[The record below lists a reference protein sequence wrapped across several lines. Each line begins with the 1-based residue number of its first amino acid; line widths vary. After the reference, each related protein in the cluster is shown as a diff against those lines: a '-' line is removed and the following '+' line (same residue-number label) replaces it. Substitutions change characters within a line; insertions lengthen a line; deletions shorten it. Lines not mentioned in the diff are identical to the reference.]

1 MAKLLMYD
9 SERDYHLGHN
19 GIFIKEDSNIDK
31 LINIAEEKIHRG
43 LYKSKDGIIINADVN
58 GSANIGRKCKQNF
71 TIEELS
77 SGLLAS
83 PKRIRVV

>member
-1 MAKLLMYD
+1 MLENTYSYTSKNSFIDNDILPEYKAEQPY
-9 SERDYHLGHN
+9 LGKFS
-19 GIFIKEDSNIDK
+19 GKR
-31 LINIAEEKIHRG
+31 IHRG
-43 LYKSKDGIIINADVN
+43 LYQSANGIVINADVN

-83 PKRIRVV
+83 PKRIRVA